1 MVRNHCISPVALI
14 ARVCRDD
21 SATKLQDHPA
31 WDQIKSALVA
41 NIFLGEL
48 FRDSLPI
55 IGI

>member
-1 MVRNHCISPVALI
+1 MTAQANC
-14 ARVCRDD
+14 
-21 SATKLQDHPA
+21 DHPA

-48 FRDSLPI
+48 FHVSLPI

>member
-21 SATKLQDHPA
+21 SATKLQDRPA
-31 WDQIKSALVA
+31 RDQIKSALVA
-41 NIFLGEL
+41 KIFLGEL
-48 FRDSLPI
+48 YRDSLPI